1 MDWNLISFVT
11 SSKLRFK
18 ILIELNK
25 SKKTPSELA
34 HLTKSP
40 ISHVS
45 STMKELEEKNLIKC
59 LTPERRK
66 NKFYETTGFG
76 KELLDFISK
85 ETKRR
90 PTSLG

>member
-1 MDWNLISFVT
+1 MDWDLVSFVT

-25 SKKTPSELA
+25 SKNIPSELA
-34 HLTKSP
+34 RITKSP

-45 STMKELEEKNLIKC
+45 STMKELEKKNLIKC

-66 NKFYETTGFG
+66 NKFYEVTELG
-76 KELLDFISK
+76 KDLLDFISK
-85 ETKRR
+85 ETRKRS
-90 PTSLG
+90 TSQV